1 MGIHLEPLMAVL
13 RAGERFTEF
22 GDSYEF
28 SATVVIRG
36 HQAEIVGAAG
46 RFQPKWRR
54 DLLDTLFA
62 WGITE
67 LVYERKGARN
77 KAVTINTATHSVRNE
92 PAVSTPRLVTSDGD

>member
-1 MGIHLEPLMAVL
+1 MAVL

-67 LVYERKGARN
+67 LIYERKGARN
-77 KAVTINTATHSVRNE
+77 KAVTINTATQTVRNAPSA
-92 PAVSTPRLVTSDGD
+92 PAPQFATSDGD